1 MSTQFPE
8 KKILIVEDEQLIAHS
23 IERSLFKAG
32 YSVPGMATSAQEA
45 FEQIEQT
52 MPDLVLMDIHIQGPS
67 DGVETA
73 RTIRERY
80 HLPVIYLTAH
90 ADADTLE
97 RAKITEPLGYLVKPV
112 NHANLPSSIEMALYK
127 HKIDRQLEENRAL
140 LATIL
145 ASIAEAV
152 VVTDGAGQVQFL
164 NQAAELLTG
173 WSEKDAL
180 NKPFDEV
187 VGLDSGA
194 GDSLLLRALTGH
206 KTLLVPRDTTL
217 QTKGGFSIFVD
228 GQIAVSK
235 SKGRSAGAMVTLH
248 DATVRRQEEQRILQE
263 QRMLS
268 VGQMANDIANDFYGL
283 FDLIASF
290 SEQLAEKEE
299 DEEFVKDIAGYI
311 SRASSA
317 GVSLARQLV
326 DLGSSQ
332 GARPELINL
341 NEILAERQSLYNH
354 LCGPS
359 LCVETNLKAA
369 LDLVLN
375 HSLHLEKLALNLVLS
390 AKHSMSNGGKII
402 ISTSNITGPGERGTS
417 DKQFVRLLVESQ
429 RNAPSADSPSAFA
442 SNNQSTPLTLTVVN
456 AIVAVSEG
464 SITTSEESELL
475 SATEVLLPSVAS
487 VTSAGV
493 EVPDSQR
500 RTVLT
505 VGLDAE
511 RGHILNS
518 YLEETGFVVMQS
530 ANAQEASLVCEFIEE
545 TIDLLVL
552 DGATLPLSA
561 QRRLFS
567 LISSQSPDVRVLVLA
582 ATGNQAALPSATVLA
597 SPYDP
602 KHLVEVADSL
612 THNLRAQTGSAAA
625 GSHPSSPNQK
635 RSTAVPR

>member
-1 MSTQFPE
+1 MSTPTSE

-73 RTIRERY
+73 RVIRERY

-152 VVTDGAGQVQFL
+152 VVTDGTGNVQFL
-164 NQAAELLTG
+164 NHAAELLTG

-187 VGLDSGA
+187 VGLDSGSGA

-217 QTKGGFSIFVD
+217 QTKGGLSIFVD

-235 SKGRSAGAMVTLH
+235 AKGRSAGAMITLH

-290 SEQLAEKEE
+290 SEQLTEKEE

-341 NEILAERQSLYNH
+341 NEILAERQTLYNH

-359 LCVETNLKAA
+359 ICVETNLKAD

-390 AKHSMSNGGKII
+390 AKHSMPNGGRIV
-402 ISTSNITGPGERGTS
+402 ISTSNISGPGERGTS

-429 RNAPSADSPSAFA
+429 RNTFNSNSPSAFG
-442 SNNQSTPLTLTVVN
+442 SSTQTTPLTLTVVN

-493 EVPDSQR
+493 EAPDSER
-500 RTVLT
+500 RTILT

-511 RGHILNS
+511 RGHMLNS
-518 YLEETGFVVMQS
+518 YLEETGFVVLQS
-530 ANAQEASLVCEFIEE
+530 ANPQEASLVCEFIEE
-545 TIDLLVL
+545 RIDLLVL
-552 DGATLPLSA
+552 DGATVPLSA

-567 LISSQSPDVRVLVLA
+567 LISSQSPDVKVLVLA
-582 ATGNQAALPSATVLA
+582 SAGNQAALPSATVLA

-612 THNLRAQTGSAAA
+612 THNLRVQTESAAS
-625 GSHPSSPNQK
+625 GSPSSNQK